1 MIKTSKTPWP
11 TKDAMQQVYDMHLW
25 GGNDFDFYSG
35 DGSHNLKI
43 VEPYIDSITTFLKSQ
58 NNPLTVCDLGCG
70 DFNIGKQLTKHTK
83 NYIAVDIVD
92 NLIERNKA
100 LFKEDHLEFQCLDIV
115 KDELPKADVVI
126 LRQVLQHL
134 SNAEI
139 QNVVEKLS
147 NYKYVILTEHL
158 PLGEFVPNKDI
169 ISGQGIRI
177 KKNSG
182 VDVLE
187 APFNLKIVEER
198 KLSEIFLDDTK
209 GKIVTLLFKIIP
221 RSSTKKTQ
229 GFTEDLS

>member
-70 DFNIGKQLTKHTK
+70 DFNIGKQLTKYAK
-83 NYIAVDIVD
+83 YYIGIDIVE
-92 NLIERNKA
+92 NLIDRNKT
-100 LFKEDHLEFQCLDIV
+100 LFKEDNLEFHCLNIV
-115 KDELPKADVVI
+115 EDELPKADCII

-134 SNAEI
+134 SNVEI
-139 QNVVEKLS
+139 LKVVKKLS

-158 PLGEFVPNKDI
+158 PVGDFAPNKDI

-177 KKNSG
+177 KKQSG
-182 VDVLE
+182 IDLLE
-187 APFNLKIVEER
+187 TPFNLKVKEE
-198 KLSEIFLDDTK
+198 KILNEIILEANK
-209 GKIVTLLFKIIP
+209 GVILTTIYTF
-221 RSSTKKTQ
+221 S
-229 GFTEDLS
+229 